1 LRLFKPESNF
11 DRMHK
16 ECNFAL
22 CKDHRELSKKN
33 LGRSREENVFE
44 GGERRARPPGSDSE
58 GRQQGLVSKSVQ
70 TGCQWELAVR
80 TPGCSTGKD
89 GRGDPVTN

>member
-1 LRLFKPESNF
+1 
-11 DRMHK
+11 
-16 ECNFAL
+16 
-22 CKDHRELSKKN
+22 
-33 LGRSREENVFE
+33 VFE